1 VSGSLVADL
10 GLSSEVWLFLSLLGC
25 VTLFFKFSRVWSV
38 RNLDLL
44 LLFVLAPGIMLLVG
58 NHLNKPWVVYAWLF
72 LGSALWLVRCLV
84 DLGLAR
90 RPLLEPNLN
99 SPGLLCLSIGVLGL
113 LLAETVTLP
122 VEDGAARNPAEPT
135 GREDRPPVAPG
146 NDNPV
151 VRQVARMLPVPHS
164 LKRQLPQVVVSRV
177 LASMAHI
184 GLVVGLLAIGWRH
197 FERPITGMA
206 MAACYLLLPYTRVAV
221 VDSGQLISAA
231 LIIGAVFWHQRPAVA
246 GVLIGL
252 ASGWIPACLG
262 LIALWAGFFY
272 GRGMVRFLCVAL
284 AVVCGCAILGYWMPG
299 LSEWAR
305 ALGARSIAE
314 AGLLPQFEP
323 RSSASFWSGIDSSF
337 RLPVLIAYLTMVIL
351 TVFWPAKK
359 NFAELIA
366 LSAALLVASQFW
378 YLDKGGTLVML
389 YIPLAITMMFRPTL
403 AARRPLVSA
412 FRRHANRSS
421 LHPSS

>member
-10 GLSSEVWLFLSLLGC
+10 GLSSEVWLFLSLMGC
-25 VTLFFKFSRVWSV
+25 VTLFFKFSRFWSV

-58 NHLNKPWVVYAWLF
+58 NHLNRPWLVYAWLF
-72 LGSALWLVRCLV
+72 LGSALWMGRCLL

-99 SPGLLCLSIGVLGL
+99 APGLLCLSVGVLGL

-151 VRQVARMLPVPHS
+151 VREVARMLPVPTS
-164 LKRQLPQVVVSRV
+164 LKRELPQVIVSRV
-177 LASMAHI
+177 LASLAHI

-197 FERPITGMA
+197 FERPLTGIA

-231 LIIGAVFWHQRPAVA
+231 LIIGAVFWYQRPAVA

-252 ASGWIPACLG
+252 AAGWIPACLG
-262 LIALWAGFFY
+262 LIALWSGFFR
-272 GRGMVRFLCVAL
+272 GRGMVKFIVVAL
-284 AVVCGCAILGYWMPG
+284 GVVCGCAMLGYSMTG
-299 LSEWAR
+299 LAEWAR

-314 AGLLPQFEP
+314 AGLLPRFEP

-337 RLPVLIAYLTMVIL
+337 RLPVLIAYLALVIL
-351 TVFWPAKK
+351 TTIWPARKS
-359 NFAELIA
+359 FAELIA

-389 YIPLAITMMFRPTL
+389 YLPLAITMMFRPTL
-403 AARRPLVSA
+403 AARRPLA
-412 FRRHANRSS
+412 PALRHHASRAS
-421 LHPSS
+421 LHPST